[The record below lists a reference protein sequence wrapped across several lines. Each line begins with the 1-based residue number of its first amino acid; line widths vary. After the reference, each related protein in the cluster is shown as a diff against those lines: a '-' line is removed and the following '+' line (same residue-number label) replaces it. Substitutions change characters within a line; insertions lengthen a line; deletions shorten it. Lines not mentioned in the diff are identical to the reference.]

1 VISQQCVNN
10 PGSVY
15 PAASE
20 LQDDAALPP
29 PSLLLLTFAHLFFS
43 SLPHTRFYAAR
54 GDDPKPC
61 PPALS
66 CLLACSTLPPD
77 VSQPAACSTL
87 RVRVWCRPCCCVPSG
102 IAVLYTIDVLLQELM
117 DHVKGI
123 ADTSIISTRA
133 PLAVRAAKKAMTEG
147 IRSIPRHCHTAQ
159 RSAAQVATAKPSTR
173 AHTCS
178 HTCSYSCSV
187 LLYAPLCCA
196 ICAVYAGLGM
206 TPDTAAAADVSAF
219 GDLFA
224 TEDVLEG
231 CTAFVTLPGF
241 FHTAVISFR

>member
-1 VISQQCVNN
+1 MISQQCVNN

-15 PAASE
+15 PTASE

-159 RSAAQVATAKPSTR
+159 RSAAQRSAGCHGQAKYAR
-173 AHTCS
+173 AH
-178 HTCSYSCSV
+178 V
-187 LLYAPLCCA
+187 LTHMLILVLCTPLCSSMLCYLCCVCRA
-196 ICAVYAGLGM
+196 WH
-206 TPDTAAAADVSAF
+206 DTGHSS
-219 GDLFA
+219 GGRC
-224 TEDVLEG
+224 ER
-231 CTAFVTLPGF
+231 
-241 FHTAVISFR
+241 IW